1 MYVCVDLL
9 SSDSSDSDESVPYAT
24 TKERYLK
31 GLKHGRKR
39 SKKNVLV
46 GYVKG
51 RGRSGFAA
59 RDFKAGDFVCEYVGT
74 VREVDDCKNDWG
86 DISNQELDTGCYC
99 LDVTFN
105 GKNYVIDATNEPNHP
120 GRYINHA
127 RRNPNLKMMQPVTL
141 GKPPKSQL
149 RIGLV
154 AKNDIKEKQELFFDY
169 GISGD
174 QPWLRSDA
182 KKIGITLDQGMDFQ
196 WLILYCIFFVLFC
209 F

>member
-1 MYVCVDLL
+1 
-9 SSDSSDSDESVPYAT
+9 
-24 TKERYLK
+24 
-31 GLKHGRKR
+31 
-39 SKKNVLV
+39 
-46 GYVKG
+46 
-51 RGRSGFAA
+51 
-59 RDFKAGDFVCEYVGT
+59 
-74 VREVDDCKNDWG
+74 
-86 DISNQELDTGCYC
+86 
-99 LDVTFN
+99 
-105 GKNYVIDATNEPNHP
+105 
-120 GRYINHA
+120 
-127 RRNPNLKMMQPVTL
+127 MQPVTL